1 MADNKQQT
9 ILIKKADGTKV
20 RVSLDEFK
28 KMRAGNE
35 EPSHSPRRAM
45 QGGQVGNEERGKR
58 NLESEMKKDLQKK
71 VNVHEIEEKQQT
83 TDNRQQTFVETSNKI
98 QETYLPA
105 GMANNSQVT
114 NYNALEIEKVKPAV
128 TLVKEP
134 EKKMTEN
141 LMVETPH
148 ELATFT
154 PVHDIFVDE
163 AAANFEWKNSDSE
176 SLLAVDAPEV
186 EKLKKKGVPHV
197 EGHDLQEH
205 IKMPHADVTDD
216 LKNRAKSLV
225 ISWQKGIR
233 NDNQL
238 LDYAT
243 RNIDHGGL
251 GLDSEQASRFLK
263 NVKNSKNNLDNL
275 FEIVFEKKKKILD
288 TSEIKAETKIEKPVV
303 NSMSRLDDLM
313 RTEKPI
319 EFLSEKDFSKPFS
332 HTTPSTVV
340 HDVASPSSF
349 SAKTMG
355 PKQEMESFSLVE
367 YRRLAKDPK
376 KCADMLMS
384 KLNSWKS
391 ESFLLFLEVLEGW
404 QSSPL
409 NKMYVDTTVEAINN
423 KKSVAEVLQAKN
435 KNDFITLEEY
445 QSLVDM
451 DNRLI

>member
-20 RVSLDEFK
+20 RVSLEEFK
-28 KMRAGNE
+28 KMRDN
-35 EPSHSPRRAM
+35 
-45 QGGQVGNEERGKR
+45 GGTGNEERGKG
-58 NLESEMKKDLQKK
+58 NGESGMKDEGK
-71 VNVHEIEEKQQT
+71 VMTNSKAQISNQVQVSNSKPVSDEVEIPKVVEEK
-83 TDNRQQTFVETSNKI
+83 
-98 QETYLPA
+98 A
-105 GMANNSQVT
+105 
-114 NYNALEIEKVKPAV
+114 KPV
-128 TLVKEP
+128 ILIKE
-134 EKKMTEN
+134 EQKQIVQDD

-251 GLDSEQASRFLK
+251 GLDSEQASRFLQ

-275 FEIVFEKKKKILD
+275 FEIVFEKKKKTLD
-288 TSEIKAETKIEKPVV
+288 VSEIKAEAKIEKPVV
-303 NSMSRLDDLM
+303 NSMSRLDELM

-404 QSSPL
+404 QNSPL